1 MSGVRRPLRIIEIET
16 FGRGGLIH
24 YSYNLSRALG
34 ARGHEVTLLTHAAY
48 ELDGHP
54 LPPSVR
60 VVKDFGRFTHR
71 DQTSRAAGLLTKAEA
86 MYDACAAAAFVRRVR
101 PDVVHLHCTTPIALV
116 HVTLLRRL
124 GPPVAVTA
132 HVVTPHERSR
142 LGDAIAR
149 RVYRRADLV
158 VAHSAF
164 DRARLLDGRAMD
176 PRRVEVIP
184 HGEYGFFSRDREPID
199 RGTARRGLGFGPQH
213 EVALFFGF
221 IREYK
226 GLDVL
231 FEAWPAVARARPDA
245 RLLVAGDP
253 ARLERGRRLQL
264 ESWATRLGAVHRF
277 GYIPMADVSRYFA
290 AADVLVMP
298 YRHVSQ
304 SGVLFLALSL
314 GLPVVATRVGGL
326 PETLRDGESGLLIG
340 PDSPGE
346 LAEALVRILGDPGL
360 RERLAGG
367 GRQVAAAHSW
377 DVIAERT
384 EAVFRGM
391 LSSSA

>member
-24 YSYNLSRALG
+24 YAYNLSRALG
-34 ARGHEVTLLTHAAY
+34 ERGHEVTLVTHAAY

-54 LPPSVR
+54 LPSTVR
-60 VVKDFGRFTHR
+60 VEKAFGRVTHR
-71 DQTSRAAGLLTKAEA
+71 SGGAGPSRAAAVLTKLEA
-86 MYDACAAAAFVRRVR
+86 VHDAWKAAAFVRRVR
-101 PDVVHLHCTTPIALV
+101 PDLVHLHCTTPIALV

-124 GPPVAVTA
+124 GVPVAVTA

-142 LGDAIAR
+142 LGDAVAR
-149 RVYRRADLV
+149 RVYHRADLV
-158 VAHSAF
+158 VAHSGF
-164 DRARLLDGRAMD
+164 DRGRLLTECAIDASRLA
-176 PRRVEVIP
+176 VIP
-184 HGEYGFFSRDREPID
+184 HGEYGFFTRDAGPID
-199 RGTARRGLGFGPQH
+199 REAARAGLGLGPQH
-213 EVALFFGF
+213 DVALFFGF

-226 GLDVL
+226 GLDAL
-231 FEAWPAVARARPDA
+231 FEAWPAVARARPGA

-253 ARLERGRRLQL
+253 ARMERHRRLQL
-264 ESWATRLGAVHRF
+264 EKLAARLGVVHRF
-277 GYIPMADVSRYFA
+277 GYVPVSDVSRYFA

-326 PETLRDGESGLLIG
+326 PETLRDGESGLLVA
-340 PDSPGE
+340 PDAPGE
-346 LAEALVRILGDPGL
+346 LADALIRILGDPGL
-360 RERLAGG
+360 RERLASG
-367 GRQVAAAHSW
+367 GRQVAAAHGW

-384 EAVFRGM
+384 EAAFRDIV
-391 LSSSA
+391 